1 MQGNYDPVAGFY
13 DALSGAVFANRI
25 FHAQLFL
32 LHAIPPEARVLI
44 VGGGTGWILEEIAR
58 RQGAG
63 LSITY
68 VEISAG
74 MLALSK
80 RRYAGT
86 NAVDF
91 IHGPIQEIQLENF
104 YDIIIT
110 PFLFDNFSDE
120 TLKWVFDKLDHHL
133 HKGGYWLFSDFQLQ
147 KNKLSQKLLIKI
159 MYLFFRITCKVEAS
173 RLPDAGR
180 LFYQYGY
187 TNISQKTFFKGF
199 ICSVIY
205 QK

>member
-13 DALSGAVFANRI
+13 DGLSRAVFANRI
-25 FHAQLFL
+25 YHAQLFL
-32 LHAIPPEARVLI
+32 LHVIPPKARILI

-58 RQGAG
+58 RQEAG
-63 LSITY
+63 LRITY

-80 RRYAGT
+80 RRYTGANG
-86 NAVDF
+86 VDF
-91 IHGPIQEIQLENF
+91 IHGPIQEIQLDNF

-120 TLKWVFDKLDHHL
+120 TLKKVFHKLDHHL
-133 HKGGYWLFSDFQLQ
+133 NKGGYWLFSDFQLQ
-147 KNKLSQKLLIKI
+147 QNKLSQKLLIKI
-159 MYLFFRITCKVEAS
+159 MYLFFRITCNVEAS
-173 RLPDAGR
+173 RLPDFGR
-180 LFYQYGY
+180 LFQQYRY
-187 TNISQKTFFKGF
+187 SNISQKTFFKGF